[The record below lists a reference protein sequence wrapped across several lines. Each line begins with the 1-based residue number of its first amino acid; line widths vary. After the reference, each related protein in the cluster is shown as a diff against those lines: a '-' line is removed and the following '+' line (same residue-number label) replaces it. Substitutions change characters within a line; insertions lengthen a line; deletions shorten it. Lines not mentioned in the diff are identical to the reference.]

1 MASKTFAAK
10 GVLMMVNNA
19 SSLLLIAFDKHQA
32 QSCAIDLSHYCA
44 LDCICSM
51 ADLERSAI
59 NPGAVIYLMDH
70 TSANHLYNINFIRH
84 KYPSQQF
91 FVLSSSV
98 SIPLLEQSLHTGVND
113 LFIYPLSEQDKHALL
128 CTLKNKTSVQILRD
142 QWLNNSELFTSQLI
156 KGQPLMFLLDII
168 ERDYAQSPS
177 LQALSNAVHLSP
189 SRVCHLFKDI
199 CGITY
204 SSYMICRKIE
214 EGERLLTATKCAI
227 SNISYQIGFANPSH
241 FCRTFKEH
249 LNITPTAYANGNRDV
264 QYSTVYL
271 KYQTL
276 RAQLFLN
283 LAREVQE
290 KSLYF
295 EGKHHAS

>member
-1 MASKTFAAK
+1 MMAH
-10 GVLMMVNNA
+10 NA
-19 SSLLLIAFDKHQA
+19 SSLLLIAFDKILA
-32 QSCAIDLSHYCA
+32 QSCAADLSHYCA
-44 LDCICSM
+44 IDCIRSM

-59 NPGAVIYLMDH
+59 SPGAVIYLMDH

-84 KYPSQQF
+84 KYPNQQF
-91 FVLSSSV
+91 FVLSGSV
-98 SIPLLEQSLHTGVND
+98 SIPLLQQSLHTGVND
-113 LFIYPLSEQDKHALL
+113 LFIYPLSEPDKHALL
-128 CTLKNKTSVQILRD
+128 CTLKSKTSVQILSD
-142 QWLNNSELFTSQLI
+142 QRLQSSELFASQPF
-156 KGQPLMFLLDII
+156 KGQPLVSLLDII
-168 ERDYAQSPS
+168 ERDYAKSPS

-204 SSYMICRKIE
+204 SSYMLCRKIE
-214 EGERLLTATKCAI
+214 EGERLLTAPKCAI

-264 QYSTVYL
+264 QYSMVYL
-271 KYQTL
+271 KYQKL
-276 RAQLFLN
+276 RAELFLN
-283 LAREVQE
+283 LARDIHE

-295 EGKHHAS
+295 EGNHHVS